1 MQVYLYRTESTSSAG
16 IKDYLHN
23 VIADMG
29 CSEQLARLIHPLYP
43 DSVVSNQSCSSSER
57 VSVFLGPNPLG
68 PLDLD
73 QSK

>member
-1 MQVYLYRTESTSSAG
+1 MSTPCILVASCAEYEPESMIKGYQSLRDLQAHLTFVRTFA
-16 IKDYLHN
+16 
-23 VIADMG
+23 V
-29 CSEQLARLIHPLYP
+29 
-43 DSVVSNQSCSSSER
+43 NQSLSLIKPLQW